1 MTTSTTP
8 DVDAVVVGAGFGGIY
23 MLHTLR
29 DRLGL
34 SVRAFEKGDGVGG
47 TWYFNRYPGAKS
59 DTEGFVYRYSF
70 DRDLLQEWNWSTRY
84 LDQPDVLAYLE
95 HVVDR
100 YGLRRDITLGTEVT
114 AAVYDE
120 DASLWRVRTS
130 GGETVR
136 CRYLVNALG
145 LLARSNVPDLPGL
158 GTFAGRT
165 VHTNAWPDDLDITG
179 QRVGVVGTGSTGA
192 QFIVAA
198 APRAAHLTV
207 FQRSPQYNVPSG
219 NRPVTQDEVDRTKE
233 HFPEIWDQVRGSVVA
248 FGFEESAVEAMSVS
262 AQERERVFQ
271 ENWDAGN
278 GFRFMFGT
286 FCDIATD
293 PEANAAAAAFIRRKI
308 SEIVVD
314 PETARKLTPTDLYAK
329 RPICNEGY
337 YETFNRD
344 DVELVSIRENPI
356 AEVTPAGVRTADGV
370 VHELDVLVLATGFDA
385 VDGNYRAMDLRGRG
399 GRHIDD
405 HWTDGPSSYLGVS
418 KAGFPNMFMIL
429 GPNGPFTNLPPSIE
443 AQVEWIGELIG
454 HAERSGIGT
463 IEPTAEAEQGWSR
476 LCREIAD
483 ATLFPKAD
491 SWIFGANIPGKPNAV
506 MFYMAGHK
514 AYRDELSTVAR
525 DGYRGFAMDG
535 SGGSR

>member
-100 YGLRRDITLGTEVT
+100 YGLGRDITLGTEVT

-120 DASLWRVRTS
+120 EAGLWRVRTS

-145 LLARSNVPDLPGL
+145 LLARSNIPALPGL
-158 GTFAGRT
+158 DTFAGRT

-179 QRVGVVGTGSTGA
+179 RRVGVVGTGSTGA

-356 AEVTPAGVRTADGV
+356 AEVVPAGVRTADGV

-454 HAERSGIGT
+454 HAERSGIGA

-514 AYRDELSTVAR
+514 AYREELSTVAR
-525 DGYRGFAMDG
+525 DGYRGFAMHG

>member
-100 YGLRRDITLGTEVT
+100 YGLGRDITLGTEVT

-120 DASLWRVRTS
+120 EAGLWRVRTS

-145 LLARSNVPDLPGL
+145 LLARSNIPALPGL
-158 GTFAGRT
+158 DTFAGRT

-179 QRVGVVGTGSTGA
+179 RRVGVVGTGSTGA

-356 AEVTPAGVRTADGV
+356 AEVVPAGVRTADGV

-514 AYRDELSTVAR
+514 AYREELSTVAR
-525 DGYRGFAMDG
+525 DGYRGFAMHG

>member
-100 YGLRRDITLGTEVT
+100 YGLGRDITLGTEVT

-120 DASLWRVRTS
+120 EAGLWRVRTS

-145 LLARSNVPDLPGL
+145 LLARSNIPALPGL
-158 GTFAGRT
+158 DTFAGRT

-179 QRVGVVGTGSTGA
+179 RRVGVVGTGSTGA

-356 AEVTPAGVRTADGV
+356 AEVVPAGVRTADGV

-506 MFYMAGHK
+506 MFYMAGHR
-514 AYRDELSTVAR
+514 AYREELSTVAR
-525 DGYRGFAMDG
+525 DGYRGFAMHG

>member
-120 DASLWRVRTS
+120 DAGLWRVRTS

-145 LLARSNVPDLPGL
+145 LLARSNIPALPGL
-158 GTFAGRT
+158 DTFAGRT

-179 QRVGVVGTGSTGA
+179 RRVGVVGTGSTGA

-506 MFYMAGHK
+506 MFYMAGHR
-514 AYRDELSTVAR
+514 AYREELSTVAR
-525 DGYRGFAMDG
+525 DGYRGFAMHG

>member
-34 SVRAFEKGDGVGG
+34 SVRAFEKGGGVGG

-114 AAVYDE
+114 AAVYEE
-120 DASLWRVRTS
+120 DAGLWRVRTS

-145 LLARSNVPDLPGL
+145 LLARSNIPDLPGL
-158 GTFAGRT
+158 DTFAGRT

-198 APRAAHLTV
+198 APRAGHLTV

-262 AQERERVFQ
+262 PQERERVFQ

-293 PEANAAAAAFIRRKI
+293 PDANAAAAAFIRRKI

-399 GRHIDD
+399 GRDIDD

-514 AYRDELSTVAR
+514 AYREELSTVAR
-525 DGYRGFAMDG
+525 DGYRGFALDG
-535 SGGSR
+535 AGSP